1 MICGVLASM
10 CILLPACVSLIG
22 GKATNNTVGLSRIVN
37 MDITQ
42 FLSGFDVSAK
52 VNAQDAPL
60 IFTGTIVLVAVI
72 AFFVNKK
79 VNRSEKI
86 CMLCL
91 LVLLCGSYCL
101 RDMEL
106 VWTAFV
112 RSTSY
117 FFRFSFVFSFV
128 MIMIAA
134 REIQLY
140 ERGEV
145 ENKPEP

>member
-1 MICGVLASM
+1 MATMICGVLASM

-79 VNRSEKI
+79 VKRSEKYVCSVFWPCYVEVI
-86 CMLCL
+86 ALEIWNL
-91 LVLLCGSYCL
+91 YGPYLSGVHHIFSGLVL
-101 RDMEL
+101 
-106 VWTAFV
+106 
-112 RSTSY
+112 
-117 FFRFSFVFSFV
+117 FS
-128 MIMIAA
+128 
-134 REIQLY
+134 LL
-140 ERGEV
+140 
-145 ENKPEP
+145 